1 MATKRQAPDDRSGQS
16 STATYQSRKR
26 FKPNTGDFVPP
37 ANFGKKSFKKAH
49 TTNTIKSTIRSLRRL
64 LERDLPADVRVE
76 KERALQT
83 AENELAATE
92 KAKVRSDMITR
103 YHKPRFFE
111 RQKAERR
118 LKQARKALRAC
129 EGNETEREMLGK
141 EVDDYEVD
149 LNYAL
154 YFPLD
159 DHYVSL
165 YPTRR
170 GKEDGE
176 TATLESEGKRQ
187 GDKAMWELV
196 RKCMGAGKNQLEL
209 LREGKL
215 TQSPAIDDA
224 DDAGGE
230 TKAVQKKAKREKS
243 AAGKDKALKDGKV
256 TDKAS
261 KKVMKEDKDNESSDD
276 DNGGGFFE

>member
-1 MATKRQAPDDRSGQS
+1 MATKRQAPDDRPGQS
-16 STATYQSRKR
+16 SSSGHQSRKR
-26 FKPNTGDFVPP
+26 FKPTSGNFVKPE
-37 ANFGKKSFKKAH
+37 NFGKKSFKKAH

-64 LERDLPADVRVE
+64 LDRELPADVRVE

-83 AENELAATE
+83 AEHELATTE
-92 KAKVRSDMITR
+92 RAKVRSDMIAR

-129 EGNETEREMLGK
+129 EEDEVERERLGK

-154 YFPLD
+154 FFPLD
-159 DHYVSL
+159 EHYVSL

-176 TATLESEGKRQ
+176 AAVAEAEAKRQ
-187 GDKAMWELV
+187 GDKDMWELV
-196 RKCMGAGKNQLEL
+196 RKCMGEGKNRLEA

-215 TQSPAIDDA
+215 TQRSGMKDEDEQESEPAH
-224 DDAGGE
+224 
-230 TKAVQKKAKREKS
+230 KRAKREKS
-243 AAGKDKALKDGKV
+243 SRSKDTAGKEQTPKTTTKD
-256 TDKAS
+256 TND
-261 KKVMKEDKDNESSDD
+261 DESSED

>member
-16 STATYQSRKR
+16 SNAAHQSRKR

-92 KAKVRSDMITR
+92 KAKVRSDMIAR

-129 EGNETEREMLGK
+129 EGDEAERERLGQ

-154 YFPLD
+154 FFPLD

-170 GKEDGE
+170 GKADGQAAVPE
-176 TATLESEGKRQ
+176 EEGKRQ
-187 GDKAMWELV
+187 GDKEMWELV
-196 RKCMGAGKNQLEL
+196 KKCMGEGKNRLES
-209 LREGKL
+209 LREGRL
-215 TQSPAIDDA
+215 TQKPGVEEA
-224 DDAGGE
+224 DEAE
-230 TKAVQKKAKREKS
+230 TKPPQNKAKREKS
-243 AAGKDKALKDGKV
+243 AE
-256 TDKAS
+256 S
-261 KKVMKEDKDNESSDD
+261 KKVGGKEKAVGKAVKENKDNDSSDD

>member
-1 MATKRQAPDDRSGQS
+1 MATKRQAPDDRPGQS
-16 STATYQSRKR
+16 STTTTHQSRKR
-26 FKPNTGDFVPP
+26 FKPDTGNFVPP
-37 ANFGKKSFKKAH
+37 ENFGKKSFKKAH

-64 LERDLPADVRVE
+64 LDRDLPADVRVE

-83 AENELAATE
+83 AEHELAATE
-92 KAKVRSDMITR
+92 KAKVRSDLIAR

-129 EGNETEREMLGK
+129 EGDEAERERLGK

-154 YFPLD
+154 FFPLD
-159 DHYVSL
+159 EHYVSL
-165 YPTRR
+165 YPTRK

-176 TATLESEGKRQ
+176 VATPEVEGKRQ
-187 GDKAMWELV
+187 GDKAMWGLV
-196 RKCMGAGKNQLEL
+196 RKCMGEGKNRLEQ

-215 TQSPAIDDA
+215 TQKSEVDEVDEV
-224 DDAGGE
+224 E
-230 TKAVQKKAKREKS
+230 TKPVQKNAKREKS
-243 AAGKDKALKDGKV
+243 SSLKDVGEKEQTAKTAV
-256 TDKAS
+256 EEE
-261 KKVMKEDKDNESSDD
+261 KKRVE
-276 DNGGGFFE
+276 

>member
-1 MATKRQAPDDRSGQS
+1 MATKRQAPDDRPGQS
-16 STATYQSRKR
+16 RDNTTHQSRKR
-26 FKPNTGDFVPP
+26 FKPNTGSFVPP
-37 ANFGKKSFKKAH
+37 ENFGKKSFKKAH

-64 LERDLPADVRVE
+64 LDRDLPADVRVE

-83 AENELAATE
+83 AEHELAATE
-92 KAKVRSDMITR
+92 KAKVRSDLIAR

-129 EGNETEREMLGK
+129 EGDEAEREKLGK

-154 YFPLD
+154 FFPLD
-159 DHYVSL
+159 EHYVSL
-165 YPTRR
+165 YPTRK
-170 GKEDGE
+170 GKDDGE
-176 TATLESEGKRQ
+176 VATPEVEGKRQ
-187 GDKAMWELV
+187 GDKVMWELV
-196 RKCMGAGKNQLEL
+196 RKCMGEGKNRLEQ

-215 TQSPAIDDA
+215 TQKSEA
-224 DDAGGE
+224 DEVDE
-230 TKAVQKKAKREKS
+230 VEVKSVQKKANREKS
-243 AAGKDKALKDGKV
+243 SSRKDVSEEEQIAKKAVEEEK
-256 TDKAS
+256 
-261 KKVMKEDKDNESSDD
+261 NESSDD

>member
-1 MATKRQAPDDRSGQS
+1 MATKRQAPDDRPGQS
-16 STATYQSRKR
+16 SNTTHSSRKR
-26 FKPNTGDFVPP
+26 FKPNTGNFVPP
-37 ANFGKKSFKKAH
+37 ENFGKKSFKKAH

-92 KAKVRSDMITR
+92 KAKVRSDLIAR

-129 EGNETEREMLGK
+129 EGDEVEREKLGK

-154 YFPLD
+154 FFPLD
-159 DHYVSL
+159 EHYVSL
-165 YPTRR
+165 YPTRK
-170 GKEDGE
+170 GKEDGGE
-176 TATLESEGKRQ
+176 VATTPEVEGKRQ
-187 GDKAMWELV
+187 GDKVMWELV
-196 RKCMGAGKNQLEL
+196 KKCMGEGKNRLEQ

-215 TQSPAIDDA
+215 TQKEDVEDA
-224 DDAGGE
+224 EEVVAE
-230 TKAVQKKAKREKS
+230 PVQKKSKKEKS
-243 AAGKDKALKDGKV
+243 GSRRDVGEKEQAAKKAVEEEK
-256 TDKAS
+256 
-261 KKVMKEDKDNESSDD
+261 NESSDD